1 MPILEYCLIFVVVH
15 VNNLM
20 ILYCESFTVRAIYK
34 CWFCMIACLITCLYT
49 GETHEL
55 HPAQGNKPSIVVEP
69 CDDPKAKRPV
79 PSKIQQTKR
88 PDLPCSSWSSLKS
101 SKLERETGLIDPMC
115 LVAEWLFIVCIRN
128 EVSAVVHS
136 HRKWILVLKINETLG
151 FQLKLEPTCS
161 LEYFILPADYS
172 FRSISLPGFRTTH
185 FWKGSGLYF

>member
-1 MPILEYCLIFVVVH
+1 MIACL
-15 VNNLM
+15 
-20 ILYCESFTVRAIYK
+20 
-34 CWFCMIACLITCLYT
+34 IACLITCLYT

-136 HRKWILVLKINETLG
+136 HRKWILVLKISTRLASRLSWSLLVHLNILYHQPITALEVYLFQGSARPIFGRGPDCTFKSQFAWALG
-151 FQLKLEPTCS
+151 
-161 LEYFILPADYS
+161 
-172 FRSISLPGFRTTH
+172 
-185 FWKGSGLYF
+185 